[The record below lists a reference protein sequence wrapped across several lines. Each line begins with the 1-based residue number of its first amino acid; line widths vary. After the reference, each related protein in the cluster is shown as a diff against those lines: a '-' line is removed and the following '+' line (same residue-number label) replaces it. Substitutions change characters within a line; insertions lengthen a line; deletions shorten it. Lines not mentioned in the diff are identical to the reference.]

1 MQKVIPYC
9 LQNQIIFFPFD
20 NEEENAAQDAL
31 VSEISDSGLLE

>member
-9 LQNQIIFFPFD
+9 LQNQIISFPFD

-31 VSEISDSGLLE
+31 VSEISDLGLLE